1 MKTLIID
8 DEPLAH
14 DIILTYVN
22 DVEYIKIVGQCHLAT
37 EALSFLRTNEVD
49 LIFLDINIHVSLILN
64 LKMKILRFAL
74 QNNHLTQISQI
85 HADFSLTK
93 LFFW

>member
-1 MKTLIID
+1 MKIIKVQFPYLESGSKWNQILIK
-8 DEPLAH
+8 
-14 DIILTYVN
+14 
-22 DVEYIKIVGQCHLAT
+22 KIY
-37 EALSFLRTNEVD
+37 
-49 LIFLDINIHVSLILN
+49 IHVSLILN

-93 LFFW
+93 LFFWLFDNF